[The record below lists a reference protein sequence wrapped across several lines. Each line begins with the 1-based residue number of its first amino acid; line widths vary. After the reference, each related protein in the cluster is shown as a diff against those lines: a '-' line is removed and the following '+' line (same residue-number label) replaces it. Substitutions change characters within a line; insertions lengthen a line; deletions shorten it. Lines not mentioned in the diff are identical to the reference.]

1 MKTLLRAAAL
11 PLQFTALL
19 FGALLAFA
27 LWMIAGMG
35 VLGVVRV
42 VPLVFVLIALAN
54 YSRDL
59 LVAAANGMDEAPVAT
74 VDLLAAFR
82 LGPLL
87 LWLLLGG
94 GAAAALLWSAGPLDG
109 ALVAG
114 LVLCL
119 WPLALA
125 ALMLA
130 DGLAG
135 ALNPLEWLRTVTGLG
150 AWYLVLLAYAVV
162 LCALNFAAASLALAL
177 RLEIG
182 VLSVLSLHAAIG
194 GALHLRRNELDYEP
208 VRSPERAA
216 RRAAEERR
224 QQRDRMFD
232 GVYVHSRGTD
242 WMRAAGPL
250 EQWLQAAT
258 PELALADARE
268 LAARSREWG
277 DPRGLALVTR
287 ALVAHL
293 LRLRQ
298 PGLALEVFEA
308 ALPQVPDLTPATPE
322 ELRALAAHARALGRP
337 KLAATLE
344 ARLPPPA

>member
-1 MKTLLRAAAL
+1 M

-19 FGALLAFA
+19 FGGLLALALLLLAS
-27 LWMIAGMG
+27 MG
-35 VLGVVRV
+35 TLGVVRV
-42 VPLVFVLIALAN
+42 VPLVFVLIALSN
-54 YSRDL
+54 YSREL

-74 VDLLAAFR
+74 AELLAAFR
-82 LGPLL
+82 LVPLL
-87 LWLLLGG
+87 LWSLVGG
-94 GAAAALLWSAGPLDG
+94 GAVAALLWSIGPYDG
-109 ALVAG
+109 RVVAG

-119 WPLALA
+119 GPLMLA
-125 ALMLA
+125 SLMLA

-135 ALNPLEWLRTVTGLG
+135 ALNPLEWLRTARGLG
-150 AWYLVLLAYAVV
+150 LWYLVLLAYAAV
-162 LCALNFAAASLALAL
+162 LIAVNVTAKDLALSL
-177 RLEIG
+177 RVGLG
-182 VLSVLSLHAAIG
+182 VLSVLSLHSAIG
-194 GALHLRRNELDYEP
+194 GALHLRREALDYEP

-224 QQRDRMFD
+224 QERDRMFD
-232 GVYVHSRGTD
+232 GVYTHSRGAE
-242 WMRAAGPL
+242 WARAAAPL

-258 PELALADARE
+258 PELSLVDARE

-277 DPRGLALVTR
+277 DSRGLAVVTR
-287 ALVAHL
+287 ALVSHL

-308 ALPQVPDLTPATPE
+308 ALPRVPDLTPATPE
-322 ELRALAAHARALGRP
+322 ELRALAVHARALGRP